1 MKFLVAAFQDFSWF
15 FIALLLFA
23 VSLPL
28 SESLVSVSGGVLLA
42 AALFESK
49 FRISKETRKLKMLLL
64 FLVAIFLLYLL
75 SSLFSADRQT
85 ALYDL
90 RKNAFLLV
98 LPLAFLFGKEI
109 QPNQKLFLFWSFTGS
124 VFIATVIALFAWML
138 HPAAGNFGIQK
149 ASLISHIRFGFQ
161 IILAGW
167 FLIWFYIENRKLL
180 STTQHILVISMS
192 AWLFLFLF
200 LQKSLLGMVG
210 LFATA
215 VIFLFLI
222 IKRLRQPFR
231 RIFLFS
237 GITVLLL
244 PPVYLGW
251 AVWRFYDIEQVDF
264 ASLEKTTA
272 AGNPYTHDLSNP
284 LVENGRYVYRYVCE
298 EELRSGWNQIAS
310 IAYDSAGASGYAV
323 KETLLRYLTSKGLR
337 KDASGVKALNQEDV
351 RNIEQGVANYI
362 YKKNAFSLYP
372 RIYSTIWEYY
382 VYTNT
387 GYSDKQSF
395 SQRIEFARAA
405 LTIIRQHP
413 FFGVGA
419 GDWKKAFHE
428 AYDQNASTLNKE
440 LRGTAH
446 NQYLNYLVK
455 FGILGLL
462 SIVFCFAYPVLKSR
476 RYTDPLFVL
485 FLVLMMAVNLGDSNL
500 ESHMGLSFFL
510 FFYCL
515 FLAADGTAYLRLK
528 VRPRT

>member
-1 MKFLVAAFQDFSWF
+1 
-15 FIALLLFA
+15 
-23 VSLPL
+23 
-28 SESLVSVSGGVLLA
+28 
-42 AALFESK
+42 
-49 FRISKETRKLKMLLL
+49 
-64 FLVAIFLLYLL
+64 
-75 SSLFSADRQT
+75 
-85 ALYDL
+85 
-90 RKNAFLLV
+90 
-98 LPLAFLFGKEI
+98 
-109 QPNQKLFLFWSFTGS
+109 
-124 VFIATVIALFAWML
+124 
-138 HPAAGNFGIQK
+138 
-149 ASLISHIRFGFQ
+149 
-161 IILAGW
+161 
-167 FLIWFYIENRKLL
+167 
-180 STTQHILVISMS
+180 
-192 AWLFLFLF
+192 
-200 LQKSLLGMVG
+200 
-210 LFATA
+210 
-215 VIFLFLI
+215 
-222 IKRLRQPFR
+222 
-231 RIFLFS
+231 
-237 GITVLLL
+237 
-244 PPVYLGW
+244 
-251 AVWRFYDIEQVDF
+251 YDIEQVDF